1 MNCPG
6 SWQTLKTIASSRSML
21 GTAWYGKEQHLSHQ
35 HFYGYHDGARAA
47 MLAFASP
54 VVKSLPY
61 ERAKRLVDLHK
72 LDDITKS
79 RQAVWW
85 SR

>member
-1 MNCPG
+1 
-6 SWQTLKTIASSRSML
+6 ML

-35 HFYGYHDGARAA
+35 HFYGYHDGARVA
-47 MLAFASP
+47 MLAFASL

-79 RQAVWW
+79 RQALRFGSQREGWQIDLFA
-85 SR
+85 RRG